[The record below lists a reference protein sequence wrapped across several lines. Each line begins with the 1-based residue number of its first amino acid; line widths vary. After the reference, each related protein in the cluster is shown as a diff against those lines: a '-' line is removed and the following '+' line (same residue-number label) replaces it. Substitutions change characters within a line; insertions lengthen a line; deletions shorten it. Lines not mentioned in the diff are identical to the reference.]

1 MNREPS
7 TPNLT
12 RRDFAALLPLL
23 AAAPAFIP
31 QTASA
36 QNASLKTLRSGAYP
50 EGPASGAQRPVRT
63 SHHYLLGMLPDNIR
77 LEAHTT
83 TLAPGAGP
91 EPIEHHKHSEM
102 WFVRE
107 GELSLM
113 TDGVTRTLKAG
124 EMGLAAAGTD
134 HSVANASKTEPCS
147 YFVVAVGPPE

>member
-1 MNREPS
+1 MIRDS
-7 TPNLT
+7 GNLN

-23 AAAPAFIP
+23 AAVPALLP
-31 QTASA
+31 RPAAA
-36 QNASLKTLRSGAYP
+36 QGAHLEPLKSGAYP

-63 SHHYLLGMLPDNIR
+63 SHRFLLGMLPDNIR

-102 WFVRE
+102 WFVQE
-107 GELSLM
+107 GEVSLM
-113 TDGVTRTLKAG
+113 TNGETRILKAG

-147 YFVVAVGPPE
+147 YFVIAVGPPE

>member
-1 MNREPS
+1 MNRDANAQ
-7 TPNLT
+7 TMN

-23 AAAPAFIP
+23 AAVPTLLP
-31 QTASA
+31 QTATA
-36 QNASLKTLRSGAYP
+36 QGAALEPLQSGAYP

-63 SHHYLLGMLPDNIR
+63 SHRYLMGMLPDTIR

-102 WFVRE
+102 WFVQS
-107 GELSLM
+107 GEVALM
-113 TDGVTRTLKAG
+113 TNGETHILKAG
-124 EMGLAAAGTD
+124 EMGLAAAGTN

-147 YFVVAVGPPE
+147 